1 MTRTRW
7 KLMAGVLGLSLS
19 GLAVVASVPNRNG
32 CQRQCGPETQVA
44 ATPASGAIAV
54 AVARTAPQQPPV
66 ELPPPAA
73 PVPVPPVP
81 AQEVVGRRTV
91 GLVSAGAPVPVPP
104 VPAPLELPIPAK
116 VTTPG
121 EFPVIPA
128 AASEKPKEA
137 PKPDPKPTQPVPA
150 PVTLPEIT
158 PVIPAAA
165 SATPGFTIPPQPTP
179 TPVEVKPVV
188 PQPVQPTLPT
198 IEPQAPR
205 IEPTALPAP
214 QPQPRPEPL
223 PAAEPMSAEKKL
235 KVILHMGDER
245 PRFEVRDGDEVYLK
259 VLCERVE
266 VKSPSDRGET
276 MSTLRAAGRVAF
288 VTPGGEGLCDELTVV
303 PGTGQVLVTG
313 KVSFKY
319 NWGKVETTVSGDRM
333 VFRLG
338 TAPSMPQPTSIP
350 ASYQKSR

>member
-7 KLMAGVLGLSLS
+7 KLMAGVLGLALS
-19 GLAVVASVPNRNG
+19 GLAVVAGVPSRNG
-32 CQRQCGPETQVA
+32 CQRQCEPGAQVA
-44 ATPASGAIAV
+44 AAPVPGSVAV
-54 AVARTAPQQPPV
+54 AVARVNPQQPPI

-73 PVPVPPVP
+73 
-81 AQEVVGRRTV
+81 Q
-91 GLVSAGAPVPVPP
+91 APVIP
-104 VPAPLELPIPAK
+104 VPAPGVPLELPKPVETPAPAK

-128 AASEKPKEA
+128 AATEKAKDA
-137 PKPDPKPTQPVPA
+137 PKPESKPT

-158 PVIPAAA
+158 PIIPAIAPTSGA
-165 SATPGFTIPPQPTP
+165 TIPPQPTLP
-179 TPVEVKPVV
+179 APETKPVV
-188 PQPVQPTLPT
+188 PQPVQPTPTLPA
-198 IEPQAPR
+198 IEPQPAPR
-205 IEPTALPAP
+205 IEPTALTP
-214 QPQPRPEPL
+214 QPQPRAETPPAFEPTG
-223 PAAEPMSAEKKL
+223 AEKKL

-259 VLCERVE
+259 VVCERVE

-276 MSTLRAAGRVAF
+276 MSTLKAAGRVAF
-288 VTPGGEGLCDELTVV
+288 VTPGGEGTCDELTVV

-338 TAPSMPQPTSIP
+338 TAPSMPQPTTIP
-350 ASYQKSR
+350 ASHQRMR